1 VTTDSDREL
10 AELLADT
17 AAVRQRLRAES
28 AAEEPP
34 PHVDAAILAAA
45 RRAVDARPTLVGR
58 SPWRR
63 WQVPLA
69 AAAVLVVATSLSLMV
84 DRRSEPGLPEPS
96 QESGRDELSPGVQ
109 AELRMPPLPA
119 EEGAAIQ
126 RPDRQARAL
135 EPPGKGS
142 DDAKA
147 AKDQAASMDLQ
158 VKAKKEQLADR
169 LESPAS
175 VARGPG
181 PAPAPV
187 ADAKE
192 AKAEFQNQVLAPP
205 PADPATA
212 SPVPAEQELR
222 QAQESTARAREHDAV
237 GGMDSRAPAAPAAS
251 VPAKAVAPSTLAKRR
266 SNLSSEEVLRFA
278 EGEPERVLAAI
289 REEWEQGRR
298 ESARAMLAEFLRNQ
312 PGYPLPPDFPVPR
325 PAAEPFKERPLE
337 GR

>member
-1 VTTDSDREL
+1 MTTDSDREL

-45 RRAVDARPTLVGR
+45 RRAVGARPTLVGR
-58 SPWRR
+58 APWRR

-84 DRRSEPGLPEPS
+84 DRRSEPGLPKPS
-96 QESGRDELSPGVQ
+96 QESGPDASSPGVQ

-119 EEGAAIQ
+119 EEAATTR

-135 EPPGKGS
+135 EPASKRS
-142 DDAKA
+142 DDAKT
-147 AKDQAASMDLQ
+147 AKDQAAPMDLQ
-158 VKAKKEQLADR
+158 GKAKTEQLADR

-181 PAPAPV
+181 PAAASVP
-187 ADAKE
+187 DAKE

-205 PADPATA
+205 ADPAPA
-212 SPVPAEQELR
+212 PPVPAEQELR
-222 QAQESTARAREHDAV
+222 QAQESMARAREHDAV

-251 VPAKAVAPSTLAKRR
+251 APARAVAPSTLAKRR
-266 SNLSSEEVLRFA
+266 SNPSSEEVLRFA
-278 EGEPERVLAAI
+278 EREPERVLAAI

-298 ESARAMLAEFLRNQ
+298 ESARAMLAEFLQKQ

-325 PAAEPFKERPLE
+325 PAAEPLKERPLE

>member
-1 VTTDSDREL
+1 MTTDSDREL

-96 QESGRDELSPGVQ
+96 QESGPDASSPGVQ
-109 AELRMPPLPA
+109 AELRMRPLPA
-119 EEGAAIQ
+119 EDAATTR

-135 EPPGKGS
+135 EPGKGS
-142 DDAKA
+142 DDAKT

-158 VKAKKEQLADR
+158 GKAKTEQLADR

-192 AKAEFQNQVLAPP
+192 AKAEFQNQVLAP
-205 PADPATA
+205 ADPAA
-212 SPVPAEQELR
+212 APPVPAEQELR

-251 VPAKAVAPSTLAKRR
+251 APARAAAPSTLAKRR

-278 EGEPERVLAAI
+278 EREPERVLAAI

-298 ESARAMLAEFLRNQ
+298 ESARAMLAEFLQKQ

-325 PAAEPFKERPLE
+325 PAGEPLKERPLE